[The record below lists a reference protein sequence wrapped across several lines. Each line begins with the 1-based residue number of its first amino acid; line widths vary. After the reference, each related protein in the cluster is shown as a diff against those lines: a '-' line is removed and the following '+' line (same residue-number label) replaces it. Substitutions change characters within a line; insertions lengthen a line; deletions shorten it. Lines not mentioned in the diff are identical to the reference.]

1 MNWYNFVKKY
11 VWDETK
17 TPYLTGIDRL
27 SKEQAHSEL
36 FIYVFFL
43 VSLFG
48 VIALVSIARML
59 EGEGVLAIA
68 ASVVAVFVVVS
79 ACMLHATKH
88 LTAALYCLIAP
99 VASAGMIITDALGR
113 PLEAIDKYFLIG
125 ITGVWL
131 WYAFRVV
138 AIARRFPAM
147 PDRAKAE

>member
-1 MNWYNFVKKY
+1 MNWYDFVKKY

-59 EGEGVLAIA
+59 EGEGILAIVA
-68 ASVVAVFVVVS
+68 SAVAVSVVVT
-79 ACMLHATKH
+79 ACVLHITKH
-88 LTAALYCLIAP
+88 LKAALYCLIAP
-99 VASAGMIITDALGR
+99 VASACMIITDALGR
-113 PLEAIDKYFLIG
+113 PLETIDKYFLIG

-138 AIARRFPAM
+138 AIARRFQSM
-147 PDRAKAE
+147 PDQSNSA